1 MYAGVGLD
9 SPDHGRV
16 RIEGDDLDD
25 TVELELKRP
34 NPSSL
39 YQIVKLSQIV
49 VSSSKLVK
57 SCSLKS
63 RQSNG
68 F

>member
-16 RIEGDDLDD
+16 RLEGDDLDC
-25 TVELELKRP
+25 VELELKRP